1 MLTLSVCFLFTL
13 QGRYACVPICV
24 VTLLTRF
31 LLGCVSV
38 NELNVF
44 FPIDDE
50 LKSAHIKSAKKRKD

>member
-1 MLTLSVCFLFTL
+1 MYSFTL

-50 LKSAHIKSAKKRKD
+50 LKSAHIKSAKKEKKVKREM